1 MEVIRM
7 ACPPNSTVGI
17 CDIMA
22 ESGSGLGEF
31 ANGLLSGG
39 AFLKLI
45 FVLAIIGAVIALI
58 YAVVFVVK
66 KAVAGTGHRRY

>member
-1 MEVIRM
+1 MEVISM
-7 ACPPNSTVGI
+7 ACPVNSTVGI

-31 ANGLLSGG
+31 ASGLLTGG

-66 KAVAGTGHRRY
+66 KAVAGTGNKRY

>member
-1 MEVIRM
+1 M
-7 ACPPNSTVGI
+7 ACLPNSTIGV

-22 ESGSGLGEF
+22 ESGQGLGEF

-58 YAVVFVVK
+58 YGVVFVVK
-66 KAVAGTGHRRY
+66 KAVTGSTGRKH